1 MGMSSWRWR
10 GDPFLDYFAHVSS
23 RVPPTRRADGVPL
36 SSRRPLRRPS
46 VVPMRILLVEDDRNL
61 AQLLQRRLAADGITV
76 VHAPTVADG
85 QLLTQADAFTA
96 VILDLQLPDGTGLEV
111 LRLLRAQDHA
121 VPVLVLSGLDREE
134 VIIRVLDAGAD
145 DYVVKPVSLDM
156 LRARLR
162 ALVRRGTGAVGA
174 VTRVGSLV
182 VDAGRRQVW
191 LDGVPLPVTPLE
203 FALLA
208 HLVAH
213 VDVPQTRE
221 ALLRDVWGQGYHG
234 GSNVVDVTIMRV
246 RQRLGDGPTAPVIET
261 VRGVGYRLRAP
272 DGAVVTPAV
281 PTGPDAPI
289 GPDAAPPAA
298 LPGDPA

>member
-1 MGMSSWRWR
+1 
-10 GDPFLDYFAHVSS
+10 
-23 RVPPTRRADGVPL
+23 
-36 SSRRPLRRPS
+36 
-46 VVPMRILLVEDDRNL
+46 MRILLVEDDRTL

-76 VHAPTVADG
+76 VHAPTVAEG
-85 QLLTQADAFTA
+85 QLLTEADAFTA

-134 VIIRVLDAGAD
+134 VVIRVLDAGAD

-174 VTRVGSLV
+174 VIRVGSLV

-191 LDGVPLPVTPLE
+191 LDGVPLAVTPLE

-213 VDVPQTRE
+213 ADVPQTRE
-221 ALLRDVWGQGYHG
+221 TLLRDVWGQGYHG
-234 GSNVVDVTIMRV
+234 GSNVVDVTIMRL
-246 RQRLGDGPTAPVIET
+246 RQRLGEAPGTPVIET

-272 DGAVVTPAV
+272 ERQELEPSGAEASDDAAASTPSGAVSP
-281 PTGPDAPI
+281 GL
-289 GPDAAPPAA
+289 PAA
-298 LPGDPA
+298 GDDGGMTTG

>member
-1 MGMSSWRWR
+1 
-10 GDPFLDYFAHVSS
+10 
-23 RVPPTRRADGVPL
+23 
-36 SSRRPLRRPS
+36 
-46 VVPMRILLVEDDRNL
+46 MRILLVEDDRNL

-134 VIIRVLDAGAD
+134 VIIRVLDAG
-145 DYVVKPVSLDM
+145 
-156 LRARLR
+156 
-162 ALVRRGTGAVGA
+162 
-174 VTRVGSLV
+174 
-182 VDAGRRQVW
+182 RRQVW

-246 RQRLGDGPTAPVIET
+246 RQRLGEGPTAPVIET

-272 DGAVVTPAV
+272 EGAVVAPAS
-281 PTGPDAPI
+281 PAGPGAGT
-289 GPDAAPPAA
+289 GPDAAPPTES
-298 LPGDPA
+298 PDEPA